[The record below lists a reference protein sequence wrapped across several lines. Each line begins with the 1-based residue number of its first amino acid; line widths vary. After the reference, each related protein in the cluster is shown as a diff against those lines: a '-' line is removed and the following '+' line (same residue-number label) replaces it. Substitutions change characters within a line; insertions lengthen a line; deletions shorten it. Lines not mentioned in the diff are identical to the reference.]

1 MMKARL
7 FQQGK
12 PATQSGRARAG
23 TWILEFES
31 RRGKRP
37 DPLMGWAGGAET
49 AEQVRLSFPS
59 REAAE
64 AYCARHGL
72 AVEVV
77 PPTTR
82 RLILRSYADNFR

>member
-1 MMKARL
+1 MKARL